1 MARGW
6 TSSACKGP
14 PSRSVSARL
23 TLLRAIAS
31 TTSPDS
37 GGAANAANKRRLRA
51 ASCVFSRK
59 TGGVEVKMLAAVF
72 ASVLY
77 ALAIGSAYAHGDHP
91 STHGG
96 TVGRGDDE
104 IVVEFVMEKGMI
116 SLYVHDEAGKPFAIN
131 NVSGTL
137 TLVPPQHSAQE
148 VKLVQVGYHKFT
160 APGIEPVPGD
170 RLRARI
176 TLPSGQEL

>member
-1 MARGW
+1 
-6 TSSACKGP
+6 
-14 PSRSVSARL
+14 
-23 TLLRAIAS
+23 
-31 TTSPDS
+31 
-37 GGAANAANKRRLRA
+37 
-51 ASCVFSRK
+51 
-59 TGGVEVKMLAAVF
+59 MLAAVF

-148 VKLVQVGYHKFT
+148 VKLVQAGYHKFT

-176 TLPSGQEL
+176 TLPSGQELESVALFSSRMQLPSSPGLGTLKLESLRPLAERPIAVSN